1 MTSPLPERVPPP
13 LGGFP
18 RPVPRTSL
26 RAGDRLYSYRLEEEI
41 GTGGFG
47 TVWKA
52 RHAEKPD
59 CLRAIKVANRPGDL
73 GALEAEADALRRL
86 AHPHLVRLHAVNL
99 HHGFPHL
106 VMEFVDG
113 KNLRR
118 TALEEGLLPPLAAV
132 GVTLQICSALG
143 FLHGRGL
150 VHRDV
155 KPENILLRGS
165 SPPEPRGRR
174 PLYEAK
180 LSDFGLARR
189 TRLSD
194 STILLSRA
202 SVRGSA
208 RPQGTI
214 LYMSP
219 EQRQNRPDL
228 DGRADLFSLGVV
240 LYEMLAGELPLGMDA
255 PSDLNPA
262 VPPELDRVCRR
273 ALHQDRERRFRDAAE
288 MEAALRHAAR
298 ALTGPADPWDGV
310 LS

>member
-1 MTSPLPERVPPP
+1 MIMPLPERTPPS
-13 LGGFP
+13 
-18 RPVPRTSL
+18 RPASAAGRTQL
-26 RAGDRLYSYRLEEEI
+26 QAGDRLYSYRLEERI
-41 GTGGFG
+41 GAGGFG

-59 CLRAIKVANRPGDL
+59 CVRAIKVANRPGDL
-73 GALEAEADALRRL
+73 CALQTEAAALRRL

-106 VMEFVDG
+106 VMEYIDG

-118 TALEEGLLPPLAAV
+118 TALEEGLLPPLDAV
-132 GVTLQICSALG
+132 CVALQVCSALK
-143 FLHGRGL
+143 FLHASGL
-150 VHRDV
+150 IHRDV
-155 KPENILLRGS
+155 KPENILLRRTA
-165 SPPEPRGRR
+165 PPEPRSRR

-189 TRLSD
+189 SRPSD

-202 SVRGSA
+202 SGRGSGRA
-208 RPQGTI
+208 PQGTI

-219 EQRQNRPDL
+219 EQRQGQPAVDP
-228 DGRADLFSLGVV
+228 RADLFSLGVV

-262 VPPELDRVCRR
+262 IPPELDRVCRR
-273 ALHQDRERRFRDAAE
+273 ALHQDRDRRFRDAAE
-288 MEAALRHAAR
+288 MESALRHAAR
-298 ALTGPADPWDGV
+298 ALSGAGEGEDRV